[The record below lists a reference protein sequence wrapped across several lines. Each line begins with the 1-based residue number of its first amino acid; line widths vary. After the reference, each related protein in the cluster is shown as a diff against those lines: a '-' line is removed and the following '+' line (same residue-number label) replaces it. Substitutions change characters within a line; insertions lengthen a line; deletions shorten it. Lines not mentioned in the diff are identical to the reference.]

1 MEKSLEKSLK
11 VLGERIRQA
20 RKAKGIS
27 QETLALESGTDRSYI
42 GGVERGER
50 NPSFKK
56 LCLIAK
62 TVGLDAGTIC
72 KNLPLPGAKFV

>member
-1 MEKSLEKSLK
+1 LKKSLQT
-11 VLGERIRQA
+11 LGERIRLA
-20 RKAKGIS
+20 RKGKGLS
-27 QETLALESGTDRSYI
+27 QEALALEANIDRSYI

-62 TVGLDAGTIC
+62 TVGTDVGTLC
-72 KNLPLPGAKFV
+72 RNLPLEK